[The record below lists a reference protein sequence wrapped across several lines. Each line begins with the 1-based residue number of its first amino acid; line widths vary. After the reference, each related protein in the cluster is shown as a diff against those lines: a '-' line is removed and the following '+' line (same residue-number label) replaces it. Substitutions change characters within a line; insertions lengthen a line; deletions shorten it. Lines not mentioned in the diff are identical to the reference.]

1 MMRSHRGIFEADS
14 IGRIAAKRKR
24 IGDGKA
30 GVFPGTADDGESWRH
45 DLGLGW
51 PVWPRVL
58 AESGNCNSMSL
69 DNLQAEGLSEGL
81 GWLSKALE
89 HQCWAG
95 VRRRNDRLINWKPL
109 LNNNLEES
117 SEFFADFPL
126 LCKTA
131 IQAMESAGESLFG

>member
-1 MMRSHRGIFEADS
+1 
-14 IGRIAAKRKR
+14 
-24 IGDGKA
+24 
-30 GVFPGTADDGESWRH
+30 
-45 DLGLGW
+45 
-51 PVWPRVL
+51 
-58 AESGNCNSMSL
+58 MSL

-95 VRRRNDRLINWKPL
+95 VRRRNDRLINCKPL